1 MLLIPPGL
9 LCGTHQGLAGS
20 PPPQALAQFGQVQST
35 ACLREAGQWAPS
47 RRPPSSGTSQGW
59 AEGTQPWGNLG

>member
-20 PPPQALAQFGQVQST
+20 PPPSLGPV
-35 ACLREAGQWAPS
+35 W
-47 RRPPSSGTSQGW
+47 SSAKHSLS
-59 AEGTQPWGNLG
+59 EGGRAMGSKSETT